1 MHLNYFKISISNKCL
16 IAYSLSCN
24 DHLVSEPMDHVFM
37 FANKLVDMRI
47 RQHGYQADQALQGKI
62 YVLKQNMHPHI
73 EIKSDIQPGS

>member
-1 MHLNYFKISISNKCL
+1 MLNRLFIVVPATTIW
-16 IAYSLSCN
+16 
-24 DHLVSEPMDHVFM
+24 LVEPMDHVFM

>member
-1 MHLNYFKISISNKCL
+1 MHFNYFKISISNKCL
-16 IAYSLSCN
+16 IAYLLSC
-24 DHLVSEPMDHVFM
+24 LQRPEPMDHVFM

>member
-1 MHLNYFKISISNKCL
+1 
-16 IAYSLSCN
+16 
-24 DHLVSEPMDHVFM
+24 MDHVFM

-62 YVLKQNMHPHI
+62 YVQNMHPHI